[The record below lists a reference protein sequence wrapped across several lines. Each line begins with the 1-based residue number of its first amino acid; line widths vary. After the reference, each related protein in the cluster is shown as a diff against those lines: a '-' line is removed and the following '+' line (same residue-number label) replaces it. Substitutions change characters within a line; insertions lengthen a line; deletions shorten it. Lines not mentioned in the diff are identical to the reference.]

1 MAASL
6 TASASPQWKAP
17 AADGKLLIWPE
28 PARLLMDTAEN
39 LRRLDQ
45 LEAKFQHV
53 PIREIRQKLRA
64 EIGHPLGAPLFATG
78 HQTELCHPG
87 VWAKDA
93 LIDAAASKLGGDAI
107 HLAVDTDAP
116 KHLLLR
122 WPGGNAPISDDPAV
136 TSAAWCGLLAKPFPG
151 HLQSIREQIESASR
165 GWSFEPVLPAFLD
178 ALAARP
184 ASENLSAALT
194 ESMRQLDASLGMRGR
209 SLLASPL
216 WNSSAFLLF
225 VHHAMSRA
233 PHFSGDYNAALRN
246 FRLANAMRTTAR
258 PMPDLFISDDA
269 IEVPFWL
276 DDLAAG
282 TRSRPSVFP
291 CGGGFVLQLVSGEE
305 FAFDPQA
312 PGWDAAAKLGAWLAA
327 NNHRISARALT
338 LTTFV
343 RLCLADQF
351 VHGIGGAR
359 YDQVTDRLIARH
371 FNCEPPKFSVT
382 TATMFF
388 PEALGRQRVC
398 LPCVRHEGH
407 RLRHGLLGPR
417 KLELV
422 SRINS
427 LPRRSH
433 QRASAFVAMHEE
445 LNLAA
450 LAAPALHRWR
460 DRLERTKSQEKAEQ
474 AMFDREL
481 FYALQPRDRLLEI
494 IQRYRDELAA

>member
-1 MAASL
+1 MPASSQ
-6 TASASPQWKAP
+6 ASASPQWKAP

-28 PARLLMDTAEN
+28 PARLLAETVAN
-39 LRRLDQ
+39 QRRLDQ
-45 LEAKFQHV
+45 LEATMQQV
-53 PIREIRQKLRA
+53 PIREIRARLRQQ
-64 EIGHPLGAPLFATG
+64 IDHPPHTPLFATG
-78 HQTELCHPG
+78 HQTELYHPG
-87 VWAKDA
+87 AWAKDA
-93 LIDAAASKLGGDAI
+93 LIDAASSSLGGESI

-122 WPGGNAPISDDPAV
+122 WPGGSAPISDDPAA
-136 TSAAWCGLLAKPFPG
+136 TSAAWCGLLAKPSPG
-151 HLQSIREQIESASR
+151 HLRSIREQIESAAR
-165 GWSFEPVLPAFLD
+165 GWSFAPALPAFLD
-178 ALAARP
+178 ALAAKS

-194 ESMRQLDASLGMRGR
+194 ESMRQLDASLGLRGR

-216 WNSSAFLLF
+216 WNSAAFLLF

-233 PHFSGDYNAALRN
+233 PQFSGDYNAALRD
-246 FRLANAMRTTAR
+246 FRHANAMRTTAR
-258 PMPDLFISDDA
+258 PMPDLFIGDDA

-291 CGGGFVLQLVSGEE
+291 CGGGFVLQLVNGEE
-305 FAFDPQA
+305 FAFEPQA
-312 PGWDAAAKLGAWLAA
+312 PGWDAAARLNAWLGA

-371 FNCEPPKFSVT
+371 FKCEPPKFSVT

-388 PEALGRQRVC
+388 PESLGRQRVC
-398 LPCVRHEGH
+398 VPCVQHEGH
-407 RLRHGLLGPR
+407 RLRHGILGPR

-445 LNLAA
+445 LSRAA
-450 LAAPALHRWR
+450 LAAPAMHHWR
-460 DRLERTKSQEKAEQ
+460 QRLEDTKSQEKQEQ